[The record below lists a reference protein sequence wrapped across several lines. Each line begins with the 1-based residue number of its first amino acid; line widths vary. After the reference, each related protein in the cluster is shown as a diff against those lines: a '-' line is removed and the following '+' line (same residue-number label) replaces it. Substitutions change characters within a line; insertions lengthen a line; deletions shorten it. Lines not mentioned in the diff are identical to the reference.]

1 MKNLLIPVALV
12 AMILAVLA
20 VIYQR
25 DEEPL
30 AVGVI
35 SWTASGAVVGSSELN
50 AAEMFIEEH
59 AQSPMRIVAVDDQW
73 NPETSKPV
81 TQQAIKEGV
90 RFFVT
95 SHPSKCAVA
104 IMDLFSEPQA
114 LAIVTASTTPA
125 LTGLDD
131 FTLRIIADGRQEQQ
145 AIAGYVETLPGR
157 RILVIQ
163 DEGNLPYTEPAF
175 EAFSAPL
182 QAGGRWEIIQ
192 HKFTVSHFDPEALRP
207 LFQDD
212 YDALFILA
220 GSYQLP
226 IAGIA
231 QLFHHY
237 HPAAPII
244 LTPWARSPAI
254 LDITGPALAKIIL
267 PSQYPSRHDDPGIE
281 DYFSRFEARFGY
293 APHSMTIGVRQGL
306 ELLDQAFAQGHRT
319 PESVK
324 AYLLSQPEHQTSLG
338 PIAFDPYGDV
348 SQNFHFLTDLE
359 KALR

>member
-25 DEEPL
+25 DEEPI

-35 SWTASGAVVGSSELN
+35 SWTASGAIVGSSELN
-50 AAEMFIEEH
+50 AAEMFADEY
-59 AQSPMRIVAVDDQW
+59 AQSPMRIMAIDDQW
-73 NPETSKPV
+73 DPEVSKRV
-81 TQQAIKEGV
+81 TQQAIGEGV

-125 LTGLDD
+125 LTGRDD
-131 FTLRIIADGRQEQQ
+131 FIFRIIADVEQEQR

-157 RILVIQ
+157 RILVVQ
-163 DEGNLPYTEPAF
+163 DDGNPAYTEPAF
-175 EAFSAPL
+175 EAFSAAL
-182 QAGGRWEIIQ
+182 QAGGRWDIVRRRL
-192 HKFTVSHFDPEALRP
+192 TVSGFNPEAIRP
-207 LFQDD
+207 LFQDE

-237 HPAAPII
+237 HSEAPII

-254 LDITGPALAKIIL
+254 LDIAGPALSKIVL
-267 PSQYPSRHDDPGIE
+267 LSQYPSRHDDPGIE

-306 ELLDQAFAQGHRT
+306 ELLEQAFAQGHRT
-319 PESVK
+319 PEAVK
-324 AYLLSQPEHQTSLG
+324 AYLLSRSEHQTSLG

-348 SQNFHFLTDLE
+348 SQSFHFLTNLE